1 MVDGKHVIVGVHIK
15 NRLKDSAEVQQFFTL
30 YGCYISTRI
39 GLHEV
44 QDDFCADSGLVILQ
58 MVGDE
63 RFTDELVGLLNAF
76 AGVEAKKL
84 VFGEK

>member
-1 MVDGKHVIVGVHIK
+1 MVDGKHVIVGIHIH
-15 NRLKDSAEVQQFFTL
+15 NRLKDVHEVQHYLTQ

-44 QDDFCADSGLVILQ
+44 QDDFCAGYGLILLE
-58 MVGDE
+58 MFGDE
-63 RFTDELVGLLNAF
+63 RFTDELVGVLNAF

-84 VFGEK
+84 VFGQN